1 MEIYTVYS
9 YNIWDITYIHIELYG
24 SGEKMETERKR
35 GMEEKYIKNLI

>member
-1 MEIYTVYS
+1 MEY
-9 YNIWDITYIHIELYG
+9 IELYG